1 MQKGEISMARVNRV
15 ERTVTSGPDGREYY
29 RMMIPAGWEISA
41 YKNLN
46 TYNGYGL
53 PFAVVIS
60 LSAPDHVSGAM
71 YHSTLF
77 FTDDFLK
84 EFPENSVDEFGIL
97 HRTYEGPDVLV
108 AMRGDMAFG
117 SMEQLEVLETVRD
130 PAYEALRAR
139 REEEIRASVQDDPL
153 TVIEKV
159 TYEHIRREYSFM
171 LDGIPYRGCFAA
183 TAEAIRIARWR
194 SVPQE
199 IAVGMNDPSSAQFL
213 AQCYP
218 NIHYDEYRREYLYT
232 AKHGVDVHLYGQFAC
247 WAPAQNYEDM
257 YLTVFSPMIR
267 GGAVICDDLKEELRI
282 NQEVI
287 DRRNRAIREETR
299 KIAED
304 NRATLQ
310 VNLEK
315 GKAFREEL
323 QRTADTIRIAW
334 LNQNSHNRQ
343 G

>member
-1 MQKGEISMARVNRV
+1 MEEQVKAAILQGLSTICFTEHLDLDSPFVN
-15 ERTVTSGPDGREYY
+15 SPD
-29 RMMIPAGWEISA
+29 WEILD
-41 YKNLN
+41 YR
-46 TYNGYGL
+46 
-53 PFAVVIS
+53 F
-60 LSAPDHVSGAM
+60 DH
-71 YHSTLF
+71 
-77 FTDDFLK
+77 
-84 EFPENSVDEFGIL
+84 
-97 HRTYEGPDVLV
+97 
-108 AMRGDMAFG
+108 
-117 SMEQLEVLETVRD
+117 
-130 PAYEALRAR
+130 
-139 REEEIRASVQDDPL
+139 
-153 TVIEKV
+153 
-159 TYEHIRREYSFM
+159 
-171 LDGIPYRGCFAA
+171 
-183 TAEAIRIARWR
+183 
-194 SVPQE
+194 
-199 IAVGMNDPSSAQFL
+199 
-213 AQCYP
+213 
-218 NIHYDEYRREYLYT
+218 DEYRREYLYT